1 MRIRDVDLNSEEWR
15 DLVFENRNTEYG
27 AYHLRKTSSHRHLF
41 SLLLMITG
49 IAILIILS
57 SIIRFNLIL
66 QPHVNEYNI
75 IPIELS
81 DLIWLE
87 DNIIKKQETKT
98 EEKLPDKIVKF
109 TPPVIT
115 EDEFFAEDLKEIQE
129 VIFLQDSIDT
139 FSELD
144 DDTSL
149 LRPGITQLNGDEEHD
164 TAVII
169 DKNRDAVF
177 QDGRTALLRYI
188 YQNIQYPPL
197 ALKQRINGRVVCSFI
212 VNEDGSI
219 SDVTL
224 VQGVYIFLDE
234 EVLRVISSMPLWNP
248 ALQDGKAI
256 KIKYIMPVV
265 FRL

>member
-27 AYHLRKTSSHRHLF
+27 AYHLRKTSTHRHLF
-41 SLLLMITG
+41 SLFFVITG

-57 SIIRFNLIL
+57 SIIRFNRIL
-66 QPHVNEYNI
+66 QTHVNEYEI
-75 IPIELS
+75 IPVELS

-87 DNIIKKQETKT
+87 KNKETKT
-98 EEKLPDKIVKF
+98 EEKVPEKIVKN

-115 EDEFFAEDLKEIQE
+115 EDEFVVEDLKEIQE
-129 VIFLQDSIDT
+129 IIVLQDSIDT
-139 FSELD
+139 FSELE
-144 DDTSL
+144 DDTL
-149 LRPGITQLNGDEEHD
+149 LLHHGTAQLNRDEEQD
-164 TAVII
+164 TAVIAE
-169 DKNRDAVF
+169 KNRDAVF

-212 VNEDGSI
+212 VNEDGSL

-224 VQGVYIFLDE
+224 VQGVYTFLDE
-234 EVLRVISSMPLWNP
+234 EVIRVIRSMPLWNP
-248 ALQDGKAI
+248 ALQDGKAV

-265 FRL
+265 FSL

>member
-27 AYHLRKTSSHRHLF
+27 AYHLRKTSTLRHLF
-41 SLLLMITG
+41 SLFTVISG
-49 IAILIILS
+49 LIIIFILS
-57 SIIRFNLIL
+57 SIIRFNRTL
-66 QPHVNEYNI
+66 QTQVNEYEI
-75 IPIELS
+75 KPIELS

-87 DNIIKKQETKT
+87 DNIVKNKQIKA
-98 EEKLPDKIVKF
+98 EEKPPEEIVKF

-115 EDEFFAEDLKEIQE
+115 KDEFIVEDLNEIQK
-129 VIFLQDSIDT
+129 VIVLPDSIDT
-139 FSELD
+139 FSELV
-144 DDTSL
+144 DDTFFLHSEISQQN
-149 LRPGITQLNGDEEHD
+149 REEKYD
-164 TAVII
+164 TAVINE
-169 DKNRDAVF
+169 KNRNAVF
-177 QDGRTALLRYI
+177 QDGRIALLRYI

-197 ALKQRINGRVVCSFI
+197 ALKQRIKGRVICSFI

-224 VQGVYIFLDE
+224 VQGIYFSLDE
-234 EVLRVISSMPLWNP
+234 EVLRVIRSMPLWNP

-265 FRL
+265 FV

>member
-15 DLVFENRNTEYG
+15 DLVFENRNTEFG

-41 SLLLMITG
+41 SLLLVMSG

-57 SIIRFNLIL
+57 SIISFNRTL
-66 QPHVNEYNI
+66 QTRVNEYEI
-75 IPIELS
+75 MPIELS
-81 DLIWLE
+81 DLILLE
-87 DNIIKKQETKT
+87 DNVINNKQIKAKEIPKH
-98 EEKLPDKIVKF
+98 EIVNF

-115 EDEFFAEDLKEIQE
+115 EDDCITEDLKEIQE
-129 VIFLQDSIDT
+129 VIFLRDSIDT
-139 FSELD
+139 FSESD
-144 DDTSL
+144 VDTL
-149 LRPGITQLNGDEEHD
+149 LSSTGIARLNQVEEYD

-169 DKNRDAVF
+169 EKNRDAVF

-188 YQNIQYPPL
+188 YQNIQYPSL

-219 SDVTL
+219 SDITL